1 MKCLAHPPQLL
12 GDTETEA
19 HGWICL
25 RDAVN
30 PGEREEIRVVVSR
43 GQVPSLVPDK

>member
-12 GDTETEA
+12 GDAETEA
-19 HGWICL
+19 HGWTSL
-25 RDAVN
+25 RDAAN

-43 GQVPSLVPDK
+43 SQAPPLVPD

>member
-12 GDTETEA
+12 GDAETEA
-19 HGWICL
+19 HDWTCL

-30 PGEREEIRVVVSR
+30 SGEREKIRVVVSR
-43 GQVPSLVPDK
+43 GQVPPLVPD